1 MTLPSTVAYQ
11 WAAIV
16 PKEAMHFKSGEDN
29 LHFYST
35 NLKEM
40 KYVLPC
46 KVSCERGSLLLLKG
60 ADGLA
65 HCVGTDDRFLAEC
78 VR

>member
-1 MTLPSTVAYQ
+1 MLDIHGPQLISARFAYLSAYQ

-46 KVSCERGSLLLLKG
+46 KVSTFPIKSDPLRTRHSDITVL
-60 ADGLA
+60 
-65 HCVGTDDRFLAEC
+65 
-78 VR
+78 

>member
-1 MTLPSTVAYQ
+1 
-11 WAAIV
+11 
-16 PKEAMHFKSGEDN
+16 MHFKSGEDN

-46 KVSCERGSLLLLKG
+46 KVSREERESFLLLKG
-60 ADGLA
+60 ADGLT

-78 VR
+78 VK

>member
-1 MTLPSTVAYQ
+1 
-11 WAAIV
+11 
-16 PKEAMHFKSGEDN
+16 MHFKSGEDN

-46 KVSCERGSLLLLKG
+46 KVSCQRGGGLVLFNG
-60 ADGLA
+60 ADGLDR
-65 HCVGTDDRFLAEC
+65 CVGTDDRFLAEC

>member
-1 MTLPSTVAYQ
+1 MDVFLSITAYQ

-16 PKEAMHFKSGEDN
+16 PKDAMHFKSGEDN

-46 KVSCERGSLLLLKG
+46 KVS
-60 ADGLA
+60 
-65 HCVGTDDRFLAEC
+65 
-78 VR
+78 